1 MADVLSNTMNV
12 ADKMNSEQLTEFSS
26 SLLGTFGT
34 LLTPSS
40 QSSGGVR
47 KSQSNLHNQHLYTHT
62 SFLSMAVVEMFDC
75 IIILMHT

>member
-26 SLLGTFGT
+26 SLLGTFGA

-47 KSQSNLHNQHLYTHT
+47 KSQSSLGYITSTHT
-62 SFLSMAVVEMFDC
+62 SFLSMSVVEMCDC
-75 IIILMHT
+75 ITILMYS

>member
-34 LLTPSS
+34 LLTPS
-40 QSSGGVR
+40 QSSGVVR
-47 KSQSNLHNQHLYTHT
+47 KSQSSLGYITSTHT
-62 SFLSMAVVEMFDC
+62 SFLSMSVVEMCDC
-75 IIILMHT
+75 ITILMYS

>member
-34 LLTPSS
+34 LLIPSS
-40 QSSGGVR
+40 QSSDGVR
-47 KSQSNLHNQHLYTHT
+47 KSQSNLCYIT
-62 SFLSMAVVEMFDC
+62 STSLQITFSSVKVKTF
-75 IIILMHT
+75 

>member
-12 ADKMNSEQLTEFSS
+12 ADKMNSEQLTEFST
-26 SLLGTFGT
+26 SLVGTFGA

-47 KSQSNLHNQHLYTHT
+47 KSRSSLGY
-62 SFLSMAVVEMFDC
+62 
-75 IIILMHT
+75 

>member
-26 SLLGTFGT
+26 SLLGTFGA

-40 QSSGGVR
+40 QSSDGVR
-47 KSQSNLHNQHLYTHT
+47 KSQSNLCYIT
-62 SFLSMAVVEMFDC
+62 STSLHITLSSAWPLWRCSTV
-75 IIILMHT
+75 